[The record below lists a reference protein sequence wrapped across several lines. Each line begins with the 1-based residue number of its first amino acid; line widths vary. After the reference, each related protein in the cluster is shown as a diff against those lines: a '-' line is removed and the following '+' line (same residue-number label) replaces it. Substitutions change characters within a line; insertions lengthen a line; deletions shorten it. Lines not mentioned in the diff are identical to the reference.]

1 LRSAFFVFY
10 CYICVIELNLLNMKR
25 ILALL
30 TACVLAVAAY
40 AQTAEE
46 IIAKMD
52 AVMEQVDEA
61 NGFRMTMDLKI
72 PLLGT
77 MSTNAWSR
85 GDKMRLEAK
94 MMGKQL
100 ITWQD
105 GETEW
110 TYDAEENTITIENQ
124 DKTKKSEEKE
134 NMKMFESATEGY
146 DVSIAKENAD
156 SWTIKCRKNRSNTN
170 KDDPKNMEIV
180 VAKETFYPM
189 SLSAKVEMVT
199 VTMRNLQFSVS
210 EKDVTF
216 NKADYPGATI
226 IDKR

>member
-1 LRSAFFVFY
+1 
-10 CYICVIELNLLNMKR
+10 MKR

-30 TACVLAVAAY
+30 TAFVLAAAAY

-52 AVMEQVDEA
+52 EAMSQVGEE
-61 NGFRMTMDLKI
+61 NGFRMTMDMKI
-72 PLLGT
+72 PILGT
-77 MSTNAWSR
+77 MSTNAWTL
-85 GDKMRLEAK
+85 GDKMRMEAK

-105 GETEW
+105 GKTEW
-110 TYDAEENTITIENQ
+110 TYDSDENTITIENQ
-124 DKTKKSEEKE
+124 DQTKQSEEKE
-134 NMKMFESATEGY
+134 NMKMFQSATEGY

-156 SWTIKCRKNRSNTN
+156 SWTIKCKKNRSNTN

-180 VAKETFYPM
+180 VAKGTYYPM
-189 SLSAKVEMVT
+189 SLSAKVDMVT
-199 VTMRNLQFSVS
+199 VTMRNLQFNVS

-226 IDKR
+226 IDKRK

>member
-1 LRSAFFVFY
+1 MHLS
-10 CYICVIELNLLNMKR
+10 MKR

-46 IIAKMD
+46 IMAKMEE
-52 AVMEQVDEA
+52 VMNQVGEDS
-61 NGFRMTMDLKI
+61 GLRMTMDIKI
-72 PLLGT
+72 PILGT
-77 MSTNAWSR
+77 MSSKAWSL
-85 GDKMRLEAK
+85 GDKMRMEAE
-94 MMGKQL
+94 MMGKKI

-105 GETEW
+105 GKTEW
-110 TYDAEENTITIENQ
+110 TYDVEDNKITIENQ
-124 DKTKKSEEKE
+124 DQTKKSDEKE
-134 NMKMFESATEGY
+134 NMEMFQNATEGY
-146 DVSIAKENAD
+146 DVSIAKENAT
-156 SWTIKCRKNRSNTN
+156 SWTIKCKKNRSNTN

-180 VAKETFYPM
+180 VAKGTYYPV
-189 SLSAKVEMVT
+189 SLSAKVDLVT
-199 VTMRNLQFSVS
+199 VTMRDLGFNVT

>member
-1 LRSAFFVFY
+1 
-10 CYICVIELNLLNMKR
+10 MKR
-25 ILALL
+25 ILVLL
-30 TACVLAVAAY
+30 TAFVLAVAAY

-52 AVMEQVDEA
+52 EAMSQVSEE
-61 NGFRMTMDLKI
+61 NGFRMTMDMKI
-72 PLLGT
+72 PILGT
-77 MSTNAWSR
+77 MSTNAWTL

-110 TYDAEENTITIENQ
+110 TYDADENTITIENQ
-124 DKTKKSEEKE
+124 DKTKESDEKE
-134 NMKMFESATEGY
+134 NMKMFQSATEGY

-156 SWTIKCRKNRSNTN
+156 SWTIKCKKNRSNTN

-180 VAKETFYPM
+180 VSKGTYYPM
-189 SLSAKVEMVT
+189 SLSAKVDMVT

-216 NKADYPGATI
+216 NKADYPTATI
-226 IDKR
+226 IDKRK